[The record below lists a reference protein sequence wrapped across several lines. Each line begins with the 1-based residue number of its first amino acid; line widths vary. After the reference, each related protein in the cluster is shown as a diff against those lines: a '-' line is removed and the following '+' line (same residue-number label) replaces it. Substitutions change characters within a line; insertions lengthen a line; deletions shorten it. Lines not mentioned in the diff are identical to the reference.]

1 MLTILTPIHI
11 TPDIRSYRTHSFKN
25 ILKYLNKITE
35 VQIVWLVYKPEKID
49 VKKYSDKNN
58 IVLDIHDFEN
68 AVDVIKKIQPNIIWA
83 APTLNLPD
91 FALSIAGKKLGIPVV
106 GELVTELFF
115 NDNDFN
121 VLKTYV
127 VSFFEKIVP
136 TDILDQDKKFMKR
149 GRFFMYKLLFLI
161 KTQKKIK
168 WTFFKILKYF
178 FILIKA
184 HMTVHKDIHNPKFA
198 CDIHFVETK
207 KLVKKLIRKGYDEEK
222 IIVTGIPMYDDV
234 IEQIKKFEKTK
245 KNSSKKNILFLTH
258 AMYEHGM
265 WTKEQRNSLIKKV
278 ITELSKQG
286 DNYNITVKIHP
297 SSEQL
302 LDYESII
309 HKINRTVKIIQQGDI
324 LEYILN
330 ADVIISYSG
339 SSSLVYALM
348 CNKPIIICN
357 FYNLK
362 KDIFID
368 GKVALSCK
376 NEKEV
381 KKTIEMV
388 GKESFVKKE
397 DFEKFIEEY
406 FHKLD
411 GKASERIGNEIL
423 KIVQNQ

>member
-11 TPDIRSYRTHSFKN
+11 TPNIRSYRTNSFKN
-25 ILKYLNKITE
+25 ILKYLSKITE

-58 IVLDIHDFEN
+58 IVLDIHDFES
-68 AVDVIKKIQPNIIWA
+68 AIDVIKKIQPNIIWA

-127 VSFFEKIVP
+127 VSFFERTVP
-136 TDILDQDKKFMKR
+136 TDISDGDKKFMKR

-161 KTQKKIK
+161 KTQKKIG

-184 HMTVHKDIHNPKFA
+184 HMTVYKDVHNPKFA

-207 KLVKKLIRKGYDEEK
+207 KLVGELIRKGYDEEK
-222 IIVTGIPMYDDV
+222 LFVTGIPMYDEAT
-234 IEQIKKFEKTK
+234 EQIEKFEKSK
-245 KNSSKKNILFLTH
+245 INSSKKNILFLTH

-265 WTKEQRNSLIKKV
+265 WTKEQRNSLIRKV
-278 ITELSKQG
+278 VTELSKQEN
-286 DNYNITVKIHP
+286 NYNITIKIHP

-302 LDYESII
+302 SDYESII
-309 HKINRTVKIIQQGDI
+309 HKINKSIKIIQQGDI

-330 ADVIISYSG
+330 ADVIVTYSG
-339 SSSLVYALM
+339 ASSLVYALM

-357 FYNLK
+357 FYNLRN
-362 KDIFID
+362 DIFID

-376 NEKEV
+376 NEIEV
-381 KKTIEMV
+381 KKTIEKIER
-388 GKESFVKKE
+388 GSFIKKE
-397 DFEKFIEEY
+397 DVEKFIEEY

-411 GKASERIGNEIL
+411 GKASERIGNKIL